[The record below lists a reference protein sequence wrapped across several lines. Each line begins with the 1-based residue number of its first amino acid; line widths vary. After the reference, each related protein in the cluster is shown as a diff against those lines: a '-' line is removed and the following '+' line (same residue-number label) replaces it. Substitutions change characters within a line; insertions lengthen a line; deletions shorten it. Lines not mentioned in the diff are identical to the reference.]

1 MVCAHLPKGFHHSTL
16 LSGTEGSSAAGPYV
30 VSCLSLPAC
39 VLSNF
44 SRVRLFLTPWT
55 AAHQAPL
62 STGSSRQEYWRGLP
76 RPPPGDLPDPG
87 IKPVSLMSPALAG
100 RFFATSATWEG
111 PDPAPPPRKADSR
124 CQEHQA
130 GGERPQLPRHVVCQ
144 ALLGHNSGAQTLQDT
159 KG

>member
-87 IKPVSLMSPALAG
+87 IKPRSLCLAALQAVSLPLLTKTDSDDKNGG
-100 RFFATSATWEG
+100 RPPMCATSLTSKDAAISQME
-111 PDPAPPPRKADSR
+111 KM
-124 CQEHQA
+124 
-130 GGERPQLPRHVVCQ
+130 
-144 ALLGHNSGAQTLQDT
+144 AQR
-159 KG
+159 G